1 MSGYPARPPAEGF
14 LSNSR
19 RQTLEPSLRNL
30 APIATADTHLRML
43 SRLPY
48 IMDIIVTGEQALRAV
63 VPRLIRMRGSVP
75 AAELLFQWPVRLW
88 FEMAHI

>member
-1 MSGYPARPPAEGF
+1 MTQCAAMSGYPAPPPAEGF

-43 SRLPY
+43 SHLPY
-48 IMDIIVTGEQALRAV
+48 IMDIIVTGEPALRAAM
-63 VPRLIRMRGSVP
+63 PHLIRMRGSVP
-75 AAELLFQWPVRLW
+75 AAEPQFR
-88 FEMAHI
+88 